1 MAMGRP
7 GSEAQGPL
15 CAQRCL
21 QPMIDVREIVGHIRL
36 AHHPLRLGAVEADA
50 PTSWRARALE
60 CSMMKV
66 KDKRSGNGSECGRRA
81 PSGER
86 AWE

>member
-1 MAMGRP
+1 MAMGTP

-21 QPMIDVREIVGHIRL
+21 QPVIDVCEIVRHIRL

-50 PTSWRARALE
+50 LTIWRARAGMQHDE
-60 CSMMKV
+60 
-66 KDKRSGNGSECGRRA
+66 
-81 PSGER
+81 GEGEEER
-86 AWE
+86 ERE